1 MKKLQRNLSKLLLC
15 VLVLSILALPACG
28 ASTNA
33 VQDAKEGVVCVYSDY
48 ILGYG
53 YGSGICVGNAD
64 EPVKYVVTNRHVI
77 DGAYRIR
84 VLVDGKEHTVTD
96 YYEHNNVDLAVL
108 VLDSPITTRHAMVL
122 GDASNV
128 NETDKVYAI
137 GFRDI
142 DDVSNI
148 AGVPSNI
155 NDMTVPEGTVVRK
168 SIEFMGSGECVQT
181 SVSISHGNSGGPLIT
196 QDGQVIAVNCYGTS
210 NGSVTTSYSLNVRY
224 AKELLTAHGIPF
236 ITEAKK
242 SVNLPL
248 IIALIAVGALMIIGG
263 VVAIILVS
271 VKSKKKKAAAAVPP
285 VQNYVDPNYAA
296 PNYQP
301 QVPAGPNYQ
310 QIPGQN
316 YQQAQIPGA
325 QQNWGNAYPVQN
337 EPVVDLGVTEAAPPE
352 TGTIKVLAG
361 SMRGAEIPIRDG
373 ETLWVGKDAK
383 SCNVVF
389 DPSFTHISRMHC
401 SVTYNAQSDRY
412 IVVDESTNGTYLE
425 NGTRLPKHERRP
437 LSPGTTLRLA
447 KDGNCVRLG

>member
-1 MKKLQRNLSKLLLC
+1 M
-15 VLVLSILALPACG
+15 
-28 ASTNA
+28 
-33 VQDAKEGVVCVYSDY
+33 
-48 ILGYG
+48 
-53 YGSGICVGNAD
+53 
-64 EPVKYVVTNRHVI
+64 
-77 DGAYRIR
+77 
-84 VLVDGKEHTVTD
+84 
-96 YYEHNNVDLAVL
+96 
-108 VLDSPITTRHAMVL
+108 
-122 GDASNV
+122 
-128 NETDKVYAI
+128 
-137 GFRDI
+137 
-142 DDVSNI
+142 
-148 AGVPSNI
+148 
-155 NDMTVPEGTVVRK
+155 
-168 SIEFMGSGECVQT
+168 
-181 SVSISHGNSGGPLIT
+181 
-196 QDGQVIAVNCYGTS
+196 
-210 NGSVTTSYSLNVRY
+210 
-224 AKELLTAHGIPF
+224 
-236 ITEAKK
+236 
-242 SVNLPL
+242 NLPL

-271 VKSKKKKAAAAVPP
+271 VKSKKKKAAAVPP
-285 VQNYVDPNYAA
+285 VQEYVDPNYAA

-316 YQQAQIPGA
+316 YQQGQIPGA